1 MKAFIFALALLSMGA
16 GVNAWANGP
25 TVKLDEPLNQMP
37 QKQQEQI
44 SLDRQT
50 LKTVQKELTSRGYS
64 TGKIDGVYGPRTERA
79 LLKFQAAQGLALTGQ
94 INQETI
100 DALEIPDQTKGIG
113 PRPVKKIQ
121 AQEES
126 KDSGSQTHQ
135 TTD

>member
-1 MKAFIFALALLSMGA
+1 MKAFILALALLAMGA
-16 GVNAWANGP
+16 GINAWANGP

-64 TGKIDGVYGPRTERA
+64 TGQIDGIYGPRTERA

-94 INQETI
+94 LNQETM
-100 DALEIPDQTKGIG
+100 DALNIPEETKGLG
-113 PRPVKKIQ
+113 SRPVKKIQ